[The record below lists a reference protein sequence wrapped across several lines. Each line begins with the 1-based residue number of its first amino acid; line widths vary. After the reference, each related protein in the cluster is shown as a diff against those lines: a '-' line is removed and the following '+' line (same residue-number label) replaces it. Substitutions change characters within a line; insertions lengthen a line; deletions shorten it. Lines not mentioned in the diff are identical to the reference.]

1 MTLKSIR
8 YINYY
13 NLKIEDYEKEQND
26 ISMRPIGRKFTFT
39 SCIGSFKMWNGL
51 KDWNQGV
58 GDKFVNELVFIALHI
73 VPVYEIAYLA
83 DLVVLNTIEFWSGS
97 NPMASNEVKEIKG
110 ENGEYLVKANNNG
123 YTITNKDDNQSMD
136 LVYNQ
141 ETQTWNAV
149 TDTENIEL
157 VKINNNGTV
166 SINMQNG
173 TSMTVMPD
181 MQGVA
186 AARAAIGST
195 SFFAAR

>member
-1 MTLKSIR
+1 MKKNKMTLVCAVLAGS
-8 YINYY
+8 
-13 NLKIEDYEKEQND
+13 LL
-26 ISMRPIGRKFTFT
+26 FT

-110 ENGEYLVKANNNG
+110 ENGEYLVKSNNNG

-141 ETQTWNAV
+141 ENQTWNAV

-181 MQGVA
+181 LQGVA

>member
-1 MTLKSIR
+1 MKKNKMTLVCAVLAGS
-8 YINYY
+8 
-13 NLKIEDYEKEQND
+13 LL
-26 ISMRPIGRKFTFT
+26 FT

-110 ENGEYLVKANNNG
+110 ENGKYLVKSNNNG